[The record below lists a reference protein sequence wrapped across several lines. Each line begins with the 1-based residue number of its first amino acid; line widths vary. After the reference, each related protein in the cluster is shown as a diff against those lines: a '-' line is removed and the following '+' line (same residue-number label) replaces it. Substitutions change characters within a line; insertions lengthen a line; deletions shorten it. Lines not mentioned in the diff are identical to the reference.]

1 MHAPSRSPR
10 SLAGPLIV
18 VASILM
24 SLGSVGVVSAHDEAP
39 TGVAA
44 LTIRIGTGLDPATAR
59 PAVGDIVE
67 WVNTDDE
74 RHRMRSTSGPARF
87 DSGNLERGEAF
98 RIRVV
103 AGTYVYSDHRDRDQ
117 TSYHG
122 RLVVAATGSDGASDG
137 GSAVDG
143 GEVAPP
149 TAAHVTIA
157 DRAFSPADIAV
168 AVGGTVDWVNRDDR
182 AHTVTADDG
191 SFGSASLGPGATF
204 SETFATAGSFAYLCA
219 IHPEMQGTIR
229 VVAAAPAAAAPAPA
243 APGVPEGEPAAAAAA
258 PDPSTAVPTTE
269 PATAGAAATTTSAP
283 PSSPSVDSASVS
295 DSATSPAATTSS
307 VGSSSVDALARWL
320 IVAVL
325 GDGRGRAVR
334 PDRAGLV
341 PLGLEA
347 AVGVQAAEPERA
359 GVGHQDHP
367 EPDDQQQRGRATG
380 P

>member
-1 MHAPSRSPR
+1 M
-10 SLAGPLIV
+10 
-18 VASILM
+18 
-24 SLGSVGVVSAHDEAP
+24 VSAHDEAP
-39 TGVAA
+39 TGAAA

-59 PAVGDIVE
+59 LAVGDIVE
-67 WVNTDDE
+67 WVNTDGE

-122 RLVVAATGSDGASDG
+122 RLVVAATGSDGDSNG

-149 TAAHVTIA
+149 TAAQVTIS
-157 DRAFSPADIAV
+157 DRAFSPADIAI

-182 AHTVTADDG
+182 AHTVTAGDG
-191 SFGSASLGPGATF
+191 SFGSASLAPGATF

-229 VVAAAPAAAAPAPA
+229 VVGAAPAAAAPAPA
-243 APGVPEGEPAAAAAA
+243 APGGEPPGDAAA
-258 PDPSTAVPTTE
+258 DPSAAVPTAE
-269 PATAGAAATTTSAP
+269 PAPAGAAATTTSAP
-283 PSSPSVDSASVS
+283 ASVPPVDSASVS
-295 DSATSPAATTSS
+295 DSATSPAAATST

-325 GDGRGRAVR
+325 VTGGVVLFARTVRGSFRSV
-334 PDRAGLV
+334 
-341 PLGLEA
+341 
-347 AVGVQAAEPERA
+347 
-359 GVGHQDHP
+359 
-367 EPDDQQQRGRATG
+367 
-380 P
+380 